1 MTLSKEFGAW
11 NLGFVWDLEFG
22 IWNFV
27 GVKAFDFSRPCSPE
41 PHTWPIVEYIGVTME
56 RQPILMDIQV
66 QRDIFVPG
74 GALYAPEHRKA
85 AANIYRLFDWAKAGG
100 VPVISSILL
109 VRAGRRGPLSEKPHC
124 VEGTPGE
131 QKLARTLLPR
141 RLNMGFS
148 HNADLPRDVFSQV
161 QQVIF
166 ESRDVDLFNHARFER
181 LITELPEPCDFVLCG
196 SSIALGIKQAVLGL
210 RNRGHGIVIAED
222 AVVDLGHP
230 LAEMSWLQILAK
242 SARPLP
248 TVQIIHELP
257 LPRRRVQIAQHV
269 ATE

>member
-1 MTLSKEFGAW
+1 
-11 NLGFVWDLEFG
+11 
-22 IWNFV
+22 
-27 GVKAFDFSRPCSPE
+27 
-41 PHTWPIVEYIGVTME
+41 
-56 RQPILMDIQV
+56 V

-74 GALYAPEHRKA
+74 GSLYRPEHRKA

-100 VPVISSILL
+100 VPVISSVLL
-109 VRAGRRGPLSEKPHC
+109 VRLGRRGPLSDKPHC

-141 RLNMGFS
+141 RVNLGFS
-148 HNADLPRDVFSQV
+148 HNADLPRDVFSQM

-181 LITELPEPCDFVLCG
+181 LITELPEPFEFVLCG
-196 SSIALGIKQAVLGL
+196 ASIPLGIKQAVLGL
-210 RNRGHGIVIAED
+210 RNRHHGVVIAED

-242 SARPLP
+242 SSRPLP

-257 LPRRRVQIAQHV
+257 LPRRKVSFVQH
-269 ATE
+269 ATSE

>member
-1 MTLSKEFGAW
+1 MDK
-11 NLGFVWDLEFG
+11 
-22 IWNFV
+22 
-27 GVKAFDFSRPCSPE
+27 
-41 PHTWPIVEYIGVTME
+41 
-56 RQPILMDIQV
+56 QPILMDIHV

-74 GALYAPEHRKA
+74 GALYSPEHRKA
-85 AANIYRLFDWAKAGG
+85 AANIYRLFDWAKSGG
-100 VPVISSILL
+100 VPVISSVLL
-109 VRAGRRGPLSEKPHC
+109 VRPGRRGPLSDTPHC

-141 RLNMGFS
+141 RVNLGLS
-148 HNADLPRDVFSQV
+148 PNADLPREIFSHV

-166 ESRDVDLFNHARFER
+166 ESRDVDLFNHMRFER
-181 LITELPEPCDFVLCG
+181 LITELPEMCEFVLCG
-196 SSIALGIKQAVLGL
+196 ASITLGIKQAVLGL
-210 RNRGHGIVIAED
+210 RNRGHSVVLAED

-230 LAEMSWLQILAK
+230 LTEMSWLQVLAK